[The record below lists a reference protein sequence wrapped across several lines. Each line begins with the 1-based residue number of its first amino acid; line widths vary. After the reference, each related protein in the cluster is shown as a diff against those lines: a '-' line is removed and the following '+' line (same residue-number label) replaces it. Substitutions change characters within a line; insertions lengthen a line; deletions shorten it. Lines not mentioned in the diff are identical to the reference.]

1 MNKLIL
7 LLCFLP
13 GLLLAQ
19 QGTISGTVVDDE
31 TAETMIALPVIVVGT
46 DIVRTT
52 DFDGKYSIQV
62 PAGTYTIK
70 FAYLGYQDKLVTD
83 VIVKDGEVTF
93 LDVKMVSASTGLE
106 EIVVTAKSIERTENA
121 LLMLQRN
128 SDKIQYGISYQEMSR
143 MAVGKVA
150 TAMTK
155 ITGTSIQEGKYVVV
169 RGLGDRY

>member
-70 FAYLGYQDKLVTD
+70 FAYLGYQDKFVTDALVT
-83 VIVKDGEVTF
+83 DGEVTF
-93 LDVKMVSASTGLE
+93 LGITMVCASTGLE
-106 EIVVTAKSIERTENA
+106 AIVAKNVRSG
-121 LLMLQRN
+121 QRPPLPRAR
-128 SDKIQYGISYQEMSR
+128 DQR
-143 MAVGKVA
+143 
-150 TAMTK
+150 
-155 ITGTSIQEGKYVVV
+155 
-169 RGLGDRY
+169 RRRLGQPFT